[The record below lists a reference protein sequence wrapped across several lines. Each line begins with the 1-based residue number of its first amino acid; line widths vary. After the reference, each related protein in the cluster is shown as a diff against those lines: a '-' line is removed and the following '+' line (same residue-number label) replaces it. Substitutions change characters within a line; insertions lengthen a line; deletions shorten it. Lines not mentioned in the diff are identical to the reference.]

1 MRFSRLVTALLG
13 AGLLSLP
20 VVALGAAPA
29 QAAGSF
35 QTRITIARE
44 PAVQL
49 YNKPV
54 QVGGKLESFDGATWT
69 PVGDGETLTLERRL
83 AGATAFV
90 AIGTATADSEGVAI
104 FTTTAVSNAS
114 YRVTYA
120 GGNLSTDPSTIYL
133 PSASG
138 AVGVKV
144 ARNLGA
150 RKDKISGPKFR
161 FFGKVSPKYA
171 RKKIVLQKKLGGGAW
186 KTIGSQ
192 KTTRRSRWSFIVF
205 ARSSRGVVR
214 YRTFTPKSTKF
225 IKSYSATFKI
235 TTF

>member
-1 MRFSRLVTALLG
+1 MRFTRLVTAMLG

-20 VVALGAAPA
+20 VVVLGAAPA
-29 QAAGSF
+29 QAAELTT
-35 QTRITIARE
+35 QVLIQRQ

-49 YNKPV
+49 YNGSI
-54 QVGGKLESFDGATWT
+54 QVGGRLQSWDGVTWT
-69 PVGDGETLTLERRL
+69 DVNGQTLSLLRRL
-83 AGATAFV
+83 AGSSVYQAIAT
-90 AIGTATADSEGVAI
+90 GTTNSDGIVI
-104 FTTTAVSNAS
+104 FTTAAVSNAS
-114 YRVTYA
+114 YYIRYA
-120 GGNLSTDPSTIYL
+120 GQSTTYT
-133 PSASG
+133 ASNSS

-144 ARNLGA
+144 ARDLGA
-150 RKDKISGPKFR
+150 RKDRISGPKFR

-171 RKKIVLQKKLGGGAW
+171 RKKIVLQKKLGGGTW

-192 KTTRRSRWSFIVF
+192 RTTRRSRWSFIVF
-205 ARSSRGVVR
+205 ARSTRGVVR

>member
-1 MRFSRLVTALLG
+1 MRFTRLVTALLG

-29 QAAGSF
+29 EAAELST
-35 QTRITIARE
+35 QVLIQRQ

-49 YNKPV
+49 YNRSV
-54 QVGGKLESFDGATWT
+54 QVGGRLQSSGDGITWT
-69 PVGDGETLTLERRL
+69 DVNGQTLSLLRRL
-83 AGATAFV
+83 AGSSVYQAIAT
-90 AIGTATADSEGVAI
+90 GTTNSDGIVI
-104 FTTTAVSNAS
+104 FTTPAVSNAS
-114 YRVTYA
+114 YYIRYA
-120 GGNLSTDPSTIYL
+120 GQSATYMASNSL
-133 PSASG
+133 P
-138 AVGVKV
+138 VGVKV